1 MKKTATLLAIILPY
15 QSVVASIIG
24 PYNLHD
30 TGQFINIH
38 LIISLAVITI
48 LMTVCSILNY
58 KSNILKQRLKISSQ
72 KLSALSEKI
81 TCLSRHSIEIENELS
96 DLLSDM
102 SNKEQIA
109 MVTPK
114 LYRESGE
121 GKFRNRFILLYPDF
135 IKKLREAVPDVT
147 RSEEILC
154 MLIILDQSTEQMIDI
169 LCISRNSINMTRHRL
184 RRKMHLDRNDALEEK
199 IKELLPEDS

>member
-1 MKKTATLLAIILPY
+1 
-15 QSVVASIIG
+15 VVASIIR
-24 PYNLHD
+24 PYYLHD
-30 TGQFINIH
+30 IGQFFNIH
-38 LIISLAVITI
+38 LVIYLAVITLLI
-48 LMTVCSILNY
+48 TVCSILNY

-72 KLSALSEKI
+72 KLSVLSEKL
-81 TCLSRHSIEIENELS
+81 TCLSHHSIEIENELS

-121 GKFRNRFILLYPDF
+121 KKFRNRFMLLYPNF
-135 IKKLREAVPDVT
+135 IKKLREAVPAVT

-184 RRKMHLDRNDALEEK
+184 RRKMDLDRNDTLEEK
-199 IKELLPEDS
+199 IKDLLQE